1 MSILDIPKPHC
12 VTDADHSSYSPSGSK
27 RWINCTA
34 SIEFIKNAKKI
45 PSKPSSYANEGTAA
59 HLLGAHC
66 LENGLE
72 TKACIGHKFND
83 IVVNKD
89 MATHVKTYTD
99 YVNNSV
105 TWDSVLWIENIL
117 PLDFLEQGSFGTA
130 DAVIVSDTFIE
141 IIDLKYGQGVAVE
154 VEENPQL
161 MIYALGVLHH
171 LKINDIKFEDHRE
184 VKLTIVQPRGRH
196 DKGPIRSWNV
206 TVEALRNFS
215 HQVKSAIEESKSENA
230 QFRPDEEICR
240 WCEAKPICRAYSEFC
255 LDLAKLEFAD
265 LVDNT
270 TNVTNKLPKTDELS
284 LEEMSL
290 VLKHSKAIL
299 QWIDSIETA
308 ATIMLRN
315 GVEFPNYKLVYGRS
329 NRAWSN
335 SKEVY
340 ERLISYGTDEDRLYT
355 KKFISPS
362 QAEKELTKQELDLV
376 KDLIF
381 KPEGKVSLAHISDTR
396 PSIDFQK
403 ETIQEWANEDI

>member
-1 MSILDIPKPHC
+1 MNVLNIPKPHC
-12 VTDADHSSYSPSGSK
+12 ITDSDHSEYSPSGSK

-34 SIEFIKNAKKI
+34 SIEFIKTAKKI
-45 PSKPSSYANEGTAA
+45 PSRPSSYANEGTAA

-72 TKACIGHKFND
+72 PESCVGHKFND
-83 IVVNKD
+83 IVADKEMVK
-89 MATHVKTYTD
+89 HVKTYTD

-105 TWDSVLWIENIL
+105 LWDSVLWIENIL

-141 IIDLKYGQGVAVE
+141 IIDLKYGQGVIVE
-154 VEENPQL
+154 AEENTQL

-171 LKINDIKFEDHRE
+171 LKINDIHFEDHNE
-184 VKLTIVQPRGRH
+184 IKLTIVQPRGRH
-196 DKGPIRSWNV
+196 EKGPIRSWKV
-206 TVEALRNFS
+206 SVKALKEFL
-215 HQVKSAIEESKSENA
+215 HTVKSAIKESKSDNA
-230 QFRPDEEICR
+230 QFRPNEEICK

-270 TNVTNKLPKTDELS
+270 TNFEKKLPKSNELS
-284 LEEMSL
+284 VEEMSL

-299 QWIDSIETA
+299 QWIDSIECA
-308 ATIMLRN
+308 ATSMIRN
-315 GVEFPNYKLVYGRS
+315 GTEFPNYKLVYGRS

-335 SKEVY
+335 SKEFF
-340 ERLISYGTDEDRLYT
+340 ERLVNYGTDEDRLYT
-355 KKFISPS
+355 KKLISPS
-362 QAEKELTKQELDLV
+362 QAEKELTKNELELV
-376 KDLIF
+376 KDLII
-381 KPEGKVSLAHISDTR
+381 KPVGKISLAHISDVR

-403 ETIQEWANEDI
+403 EVIDEWANEDI